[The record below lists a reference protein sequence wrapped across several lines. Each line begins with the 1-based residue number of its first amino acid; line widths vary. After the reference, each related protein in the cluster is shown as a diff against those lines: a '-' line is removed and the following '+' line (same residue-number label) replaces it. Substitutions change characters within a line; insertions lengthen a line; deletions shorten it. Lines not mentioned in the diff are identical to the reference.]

1 MKVVFE
7 AEAEEQLYD
16 LAEIID
22 DLNVSGAGERWI
34 NRLLDFIE
42 SHALSNVSFALCRN
56 ERLAEL
62 HYSCVTF
69 NHTWV
74 IAFKFIN
81 NEMRI
86 YEILHGSLLK

>member
-1 MKVVFE
+1 MRVVFE
-7 AEAEEQLYD
+7 VEAEEQLYD

-22 DLNVSGAGERWI
+22 DFNTSGAGERWI

-42 SHALSNVSFALCRN
+42 SYALSNVSYSLCRN

-62 HYSCVTF
+62 QYSCITF
-69 NHTWV
+69 NHKWV
-74 IAFKFIN
+74 IAFKFID

-86 YEILHGSLLK
+86 YEILHGSLLR